1 MKHFV
6 ICLSLLTFMAIP
18 FTALAVDTTDFEMK
32 TTRNL
37 LNLCT
42 ASPEDN
48 LYAEAVNFCHGY
60 LIGAYHYYE
69 TSKKGPNAQSQ
80 ICVPEPKPSRNDT
93 IDMFVKW
100 AKANKQ
106 YHNELPVET
115 EFRFLMETWPCPK

>member
-6 ICLSLLTFMAIP
+6 ICLSLLIFMATP
-18 FTALAVDTTDFEMK
+18 FTVLAVDTVDFEMK
-32 TTRNL
+32 TTKNL

-69 TSKKGPNAQSQ
+69 SSRKGPNAQSQ
-80 ICVPEPKPSRNDT
+80 ICISEPKPSRNDT

-115 EFRFLMETWPCPK
+115 EFRFLMETWPCSH